1 MSGGGESVSREG
13 SSNGGRWK
21 ARGRCGEACG
31 TRVRGGRYR
40 SPRKV
45 EMLEIVA
52 HILEDRGNLR
62 AKQDKSTNDDNCYQG
77 NDQGIFDEALAFVA
91 T

>member
-1 MSGGGESVSREG
+1 
-13 SSNGGRWK
+13 
-21 ARGRCGEACG
+21 
-31 TRVRGGRYR
+31 
-40 SPRKV
+40 
-45 EMLEIVA
+45 MLEIVA